1 MTGRTVVAIDGPSGS
16 GKSTVARGLAAELG
30 LPHVDTGALYRAVTL
45 AVLRSGTDPGDEP
58 ACAEIARSARIEQR
72 AGHAHLCGEDVE
84 EEIRGKDVTAAV
96 SMVAAHPSVREAM
109 VPVQRQAAEDG
120 GVVEGRDIGTVVFP
134 DADLKIYL
142 TASREERARRRASQ
156 LGRVDQ
162 ASVENDLYRR
172 DRQDAGRAVAPLTQA
187 EDAWEI
193 DTTTMSAQEA
203 VEAIASLARAVWGG
217 QGGPRA
223 SGSSARTASAG
234 ESGVERRRTVSGA
247 PQERRERSRLRSPK
261 TATGEAAAR
270 EVAWDDDEP
279 VAAGSPRPR
288 SNPIARRRQLPRV
301 VVVGRPNVGKSTL
314 VNRVIG
320 HRAAIVEHRPGV
332 TRDRTEHFAGW
343 RGRSF
348 LVVDTGGWEHAAEGM
363 SGRVVEQAERAI
375 AEADLVVIVVDATV
389 GLLEDDERY
398 ARLLR
403 RAAVPVLLVANKVD
417 SPKQL
422 PDLPDLYALGLGEPH
437 PVSAAHGRGMGDLL
451 DAIVGALPAEP
462 GADALDES
470 GVPRVAIVGRPN
482 VGKSS
487 LFNRLVGAERAIV
500 DPVPHTTRDAIEAV
514 AELDDEPWIFVDT
527 AGLRRRY
534 RHGEEIELYS
544 VDRTRR
550 AVEGADLVVFVV
562 DASEPLGEQDQRLGA
577 MVRDAGR
584 GIVLVLNKWD
594 LVVPDRRV
602 DLERELERLL
612 SFAAWAPRLNVSAFT
627 GRGMDRILPRLREVW
642 QAYHVRIPT
651 GELNTWLHDTTS
663 PVPPPPT
670 RGGRPLRIRYATQ
683 IRAAPPTFLLFANGP
698 VPATY
703 RRYLERQLRDRYG
716 FVGVPLVF
724 EDRRSGGQRRR
735 KRR

>member
-1 MTGRTVVAIDGPSGS
+1 
-16 GKSTVARGLAAELG
+16 
-30 LPHVDTGALYRAVTL
+30 PHVDTGALYRAVTL
-45 AVLRSGTDPGDEP
+45 AVLRSGVDPSDEP
-58 ACAEIARSARIEQR
+58 ACAEIARTVRIEQR
-72 AGHAHLCGEDVE
+72 AGHAHLCGDDVE
-84 EEIRGKDVTAAV
+84 EEIRGKNVTAAV
-96 SMVAAHPSVREAM
+96 STVSAHASVREAM

-156 LGRVDQ
+156 LGSADQ
-162 ASVENDLYRR
+162 VTVERDLYQR
-172 DRQDAGRAVAPLTQA
+172 DMQDAGRAVAPLAQA

-193 DTTTMSAQEA
+193 DTTTMSAHEA
-203 VEAIASLARAVWGG
+203 VEAIASLARAVWRG

-223 SGSSARTASAG
+223 SGSSPGTASGG
-234 ESGVERRRTVSGA
+234 ESGVVGRGRTVSGA
-247 PQERRERSRLRSPK
+247 PQERRERRRLRTPK
-261 TATGEAAAR
+261 PATGEAAAR

-279 VAAGSPRPR
+279 VAPASPRSR
-288 SNPIARRRQLPRV
+288 SHPSALRRQLPRV

-320 HRAAIVEHRPGV
+320 HRAAIIEQRPGV
-332 TRDRTEHFAGW
+332 TRDRTEHFASW
-343 RGRSF
+343 RGRPF

-363 SGRVVEQAERAI
+363 SGRVAEQAERAI
-375 AEADLVVIVVDATV
+375 AEADQVVFVVDVTV
-389 GLLEDDERY
+389 GLVEDDERY

-422 PDLPDLYALGLGEPH
+422 PDLPDLYALGLGEPR

-451 DAIVGALPAEP
+451 DAIVGALPTDS

-487 LFNRLVGAERAIV
+487 LFNRLVGTERAIV
-500 DPVPHTTRDAIEAV
+500 DPVPHTTRDAIEAL

-602 DLERELERLL
+602 DLELELERLL
-612 SFAAWAPRLNVSAFT
+612 SFAAWAPRLNVSALT
-627 GRGMDRILPRLREVW
+627 RRGLDRILPRLREVW

-651 GELNTWLHDTTS
+651 GELNTWLHDTTTR
-663 PVPPPPT
+663 VPPPPT

-683 IRAAPPTFLLFANGP
+683 VGTAPPTFLLFANGQ

-724 EDRRSGGQRRR
+724 EDRRSGGRERRR
-735 KRR
+735 KRP